1 MKCVMVVPF
10 GGADTQTSGADT
22 QTSGADA
29 QTSGAA
35 GQYGPMTLV
44 TRPRWVLP
52 RAVR

>member
-10 GGADTQTSGADT
+10 GGAAAQTSGADT

-35 GQYGPMTLV
+35 GQYGPMALV
-44 TRPRWVLP
+44 TRPRGVLP